1 MDRSFKLA
9 PMSMLIRGLTVA
21 LLGLPLFFG
30 LHAFASH
37 RWVTGAI
44 SLVLIALYAV
54 VWVWC
59 RPSRF
64 VVSETHLEVIFPGW
78 RRRIPLLDLTEVQ
91 ILNKAS
97 SRQAFGWSVRIGVGG
112 LWGGFGWL
120 WTKRRGLLDFYI
132 SRVDGLVLIQR
143 STGRDLLISPE
154 NPVQMAGSLQ
164 K

>member
-1 MDRSFKLA
+1 M
-9 PMSMLIRGLTVA
+9 
-21 LLGLPLFFG
+21 
-30 LHAFASH
+30 
-37 RWVTGAI
+37 
-44 SLVLIALYAV
+44 
-54 VWVWC
+54 
-59 RPSRF
+59 
-64 VVSETHLEVIFPGW
+64 FPGW